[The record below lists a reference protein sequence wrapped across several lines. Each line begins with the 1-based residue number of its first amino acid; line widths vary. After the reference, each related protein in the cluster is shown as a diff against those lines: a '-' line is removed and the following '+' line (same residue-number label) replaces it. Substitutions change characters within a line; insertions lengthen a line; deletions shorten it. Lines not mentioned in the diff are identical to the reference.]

1 MKTLKKHYEI
11 FKINRKISGLNS
23 ELLSSEP
30 KGPPFVAGSFIGS
43 GLGYSTGYNRSFPQS
58 EKSFIIRQSIN
69 TLVDQREAIR

>member
-23 ELLSSEP
+23 ALLYSEP
-30 KGPPFVAGSFIGS
+30 KGHPFVTGSFIGS
-43 GLGYSTGYNRSFPQS
+43 GLGYANGYDRSFPQS
-58 EKSFIIRQSIN
+58 EKSFLIRQSIN

>member
-11 FKINRKISGLNS
+11 FKINRLISGLNR

-30 KGPPFVAGSFIGS
+30 QDSPFAIGS
-43 GLGYSTGYNRSFPQS
+43 YIGGGIGGYRGYNRSFPQS
-58 EKSFIIRQSIN
+58 EKSFLIRQSIN